1 MEQKKVCI
9 GEGRKYKKKNGKMDV
24 EESSEDEDFVA
35 EDSESGSDAGESDID
50 NDEI

>member
-1 MEQKKVCI
+1 
-9 GEGRKYKKKNGKMDV
+9 MDV

-35 EDSESGSDAGESDID
+35 EDSESGSEAGESDID